1 MSVIENVLAVGLQ
14 AGLSLTATSLTYTQ
28 GGNTIE
34 DLKGTQG
41 STTWRVIDRDGFPI
55 RKTSVDWL
63 VKADLL
69 VIAGETILP
78 KRNDLITRV
87 LGGVSRV
94 YQVLPFGD
102 DEQEYRFMD
111 AGRTMLRI
119 HTKLISEEP
128 V

>member
-1 MSVIENVLAVGLQ
+1 MSVLENVLAVGLQ
-14 AGLSLTATSLTYTQ
+14 AGLSLAATSLTYTQ
-28 GGNTIE
+28 GDNTIA
-34 DLKGTQG
+34 DLEGTQG
-41 STTWRVIDRDGFPI
+41 STDWRTTDSDGFPL

-63 VKADLL
+63 VKAADL
-69 VIAGETILP
+69 VIEEVAILP
-78 KRNDLITRV
+78 KRNDLITRII
-87 LGGVSRV
+87 GGVSRV

-119 HTKLISEEP
+119 HTKLMTEDA

>member
-28 GGNTIE
+28 DGNTIE
-34 DLKGTQG
+34 DLKGTQS
-41 STTWRVIDRDGFPI
+41 STNWRVIDRDGFPI

-63 VKADLL
+63 VKAELL
-69 VIAGETILP
+69 VIAGETVLP

-87 LGGVSRV
+87 IGGISRV

-119 HTKLISEEP
+119 HTKLISEVP

>member
-28 GGNTIE
+28 DGNTIE

-41 STTWRVIDRDGFPI
+41 STNWRVIDRDGFPI
-55 RKTSVDWL
+55 RKTSVDWI
-63 VKADLL
+63 VKAEVL
-69 VIAGETILP
+69 VIAGETVLP
-78 KRNDLITRV
+78 KRNDLIARV
-87 LGGVSRV
+87 IGGVARV

-119 HTKLISEEP
+119 HTKLISEGP
-128 V
+128 A

>member
-14 AGLSLTATSLTYTQ
+14 AGLSLSATSLTYTQ
-28 GGNTIE
+28 GDNTIE

-41 STTWRVIDRDGFPI
+41 STDWRTTDSDGFPL

-63 VKADLL
+63 VKAADL
-69 VIAGETILP
+69 VVGGNPVLP

-111 AGRTMLRI
+111 AGRTMLRV
-119 HTKLISEEP
+119 HTKLMTEDE

>member
-28 GGNTIE
+28 DGNTIE

-41 STTWRVIDRDGFPI
+41 STAWSVIDRDGFPI

-63 VKADLL
+63 VKAELL
-69 VIAGETILP
+69 EIDGVTVLP

-87 LGGVSRV
+87 IGGVSRV

-119 HTKLISEEP
+119 HTKLITEEP